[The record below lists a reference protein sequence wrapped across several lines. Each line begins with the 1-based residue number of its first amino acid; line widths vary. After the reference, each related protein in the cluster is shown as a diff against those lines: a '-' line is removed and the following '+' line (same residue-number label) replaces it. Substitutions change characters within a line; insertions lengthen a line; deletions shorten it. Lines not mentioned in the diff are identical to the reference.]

1 MRETAAKG
9 KFWQW
14 GYWMYKFRWFVL
26 SFWIVLLGVSAIF
39 AVQAPGLLKDN
50 GFTPTGSQSDIG
62 IKSLRDDFGFP
73 GSVLHLVY
81 ESKSLD
87 LTTDEQKQAIMSNLS
102 DLRVNSYVENIEF
115 SQTPRSEE
123 GMNKKGVQTVD
134 VMLRLQTEEVLE
146 HYPDLTALVKAP
158 DQMNVYVTGGT
169 ASLYDM
175 QKASQS
181 DIVKA
186 EMIGLPIAFVVLLLV
201 FGTVAGALLP
211 LAVGMVSVSMTLG
224 ITYFIAQG
232 YALSNFLPNLV
243 SMLGLAVGIDYALFM
258 VSRFREEL
266 KRQDTVSEA
275 VAMTCQTAGKSI
287 FFSGIA
293 VLIGLLGMLFIDMNF
308 FRSLSL
314 GGIIVVSMS
323 VLVANTMLMALFAV
337 LGHRINKLKIIPSVW
352 RRKKPSLFWEKIA
365 YGVMKRPILLTVVI
379 ASVLIYAI
387 TPLAGA
393 KLGVPTA
400 EVLPPSYGSRYGSE
414 LMKSTY
420 DMKET
425 DALQII
431 VKATNNYWD
440 EQTIHQVRAYVDQI
454 EKNSDVKE
462 VRSYIQTVK
471 GMSDKDAVFA
481 LSNPQMQ
488 KQLEAQKLV
497 RGNLMLIVV
506 VPNTEPG
513 AQTEGLVPIL
523 RALSQDGL
531 ETIVTGSPAYRY
543 DVIDRIQSKL
553 VLVVSSV
560 LAVTFLVLMFAF
572 RSIVLPI
579 KAVLMNVLS
588 LGASLGIVTL
598 IFQQGHLANLFQITA
613 IGSINATLPVI
624 IFCVVFGISM
634 DYEVFLIS
642 RIQEE
647 YESTGDNDRST
658 AEGLKKTGSLI
669 TSAAFILIVVVGSFI
684 FTDIE
689 IMKAVGIG
697 LGLAVL
703 IDATIIRILLVPA
716 LMKLMGKANWWA
728 PKWLRRSEK

>member
-1 MRETAAKG
+1 MRETETKG
-9 KFWQW
+9 RFWHW
-14 GYWMYKFRWFVL
+14 GNLMFKFRWLVL
-26 SFWIVLLGVSAIF
+26 CIWIVLLGVSAIF

-50 GFTPTGSQSDIG
+50 GFTPKGSQSDVGLI
-62 IKSLRDDFGFP
+62 SLRDDFGFP
-73 GSVLHLVY
+73 GSVLNLVY
-81 ESKSLD
+81 ESKTLD
-87 LTTDEQKQAIMSNLS
+87 LTLDEHKQSILNELK
-102 DLRVNSYVENIEF
+102 DLQASPYVDHIEF
-115 SQTPRSEE
+115 TKTPRSDE
-123 GMNKKGVQTVD
+123 GLKKTGVQTVD
-134 VMLRLQTEEVLE
+134 VMINLPSEEVLE
-146 HYPDLTALVKAP
+146 HYPGITKLVKAP
-158 DQMNVYVTGGT
+158 DQMSVYIAGGT

-175 QKASQS
+175 QEASKS

-186 EMIGLPIAFVVLLLV
+186 EMIGLPIAFIVLLLV

-232 YALSNFLPNLV
+232 YAMSNFLPNLV

-266 KRQDTVSEA
+266 KKQSTVSEA

-308 FRSLSL
+308 FRSLSI

-337 LGHRINKLKIIPSVW
+337 LGDRINKLKVIPTSW
-352 RRKKPSLFWEKIA
+352 RRKNPSQFWEKIA

-379 ASVLIYAI
+379 SGVLIYAI
-387 TPLAGA
+387 TPLAGI
-393 KLGVPTA
+393 KLGVPTS

-420 DMKET
+420 NMKET
-425 DALQII
+425 DAFQVI
-431 VKATNNYWD
+431 VKAQGQYW
-440 EQTIHQVRAYVDQI
+440 EESTIKQVRSYVEQLERTTGI
-454 EKNSDVKE
+454 AE
-462 VRSYIQTVK
+462 VRSYVQAVK
-471 GMSDKDAVFA
+471 GMPEREASLA
-481 LSNPQMQ
+481 LQNPQMQ
-488 KQLEAQKLV
+488 QQLEANKII
-497 RGNLMLIVV
+497 RGNQMLVV
-506 VPNTEPG
+506 AVPNTEPG
-513 AQTEGLVPIL
+513 EKTEKLVPTI
-523 RALSQDGL
+523 RALSEEGL
-531 ETIVTGSPAYRY
+531 ETIVTGAPAYRY

-560 LAVTFLVLMFAF
+560 LAVTFVVLMFAF
-572 RSIVLPI
+572 RSIILPI
-579 KAVLMNVLS
+579 KAVIMNVFS

-598 IFQQGHLANLFQITA
+598 IFQKGYMADLFHITS

-647 YESTGDNDRST
+647 YENTGDNDRST

-669 TSAAFILIVVVGSFI
+669 TSAAFILIAVVGSFI

-703 IDATIIRILLVPA
+703 IDATIIRVLLVPA
-716 LMKLMGKANWWA
+716 LMKLMGTANWWA